1 MNQKFKFE
9 DNIPDQ
15 TNNATSA
22 LYAQTETEKLRNNI
36 SDLCM
41 RRNKSVAPFYNIFTL
56 QGSLFCQI
64 FMLKRR
70 KYNSVW

>member
-1 MNQKFKFE
+1 MNKKFKFE

-22 LYAQTETEKLRNNI
+22 LYAQTETENI

-64 FMLKRR
+64 FMLKRI